1 VNYNPAAPLTVNSAG
16 RATISGTGL
25 SLAAVTNNNTAAN
38 ALDFT
43 STNGTITL
51 AGLSGAGNSRF
62 RGGATINGTVS
73 QGTVT
78 IDGVGTLATLSGGTL
93 ALNGSS
99 ASITTLSG
107 GRVNLANNVAL
118 TVQNGTF
125 ADSITGNGTLTKT
138 TAGKLTL
145 AGSNSYSGATT
156 VSAGTLAVDGSI
168 ASAVT
173 VASGAILGGSGRIAS
188 NIGGDGLIAPGNSPG
203 ILQVDGQVIP
213 TSLTAFA
220 FEFTSTGNPNWADA
234 TASVNDVLRLTNA
247 NPFQSGLASTNI
259 VNVYFDVASLTLG
272 DIFKGGFYSDRT
284 SGQLDFDAA
293 IGSPTYAFYVYGNG
307 GGTATTYN
315 SRPYFTLAE
324 YIALNPSVT
333 GVGTSVVT
341 VQTANFANGTVTN
354 GQVTQFV
361 VVPEPATLALAA
373 VGIALG
379 GWAAVRRRK

>member
-1 VNYNPAAPLTVNSAG
+1 VDYNSAAPLTVNSAG
-16 RATISGTGL
+16 RATISGANL
-25 SLAAVTNNNTAAN
+25 SLAAVTNANTTADAV
-38 ALDFT
+38 DFT
-43 STNGTITL
+43 SPTGTITL
-51 AGLSGAGNSRF
+51 AGLTGAGSTRF
-62 RGGATINGTVS
+62 RGGASIGGTVS

-93 ALNGSS
+93 GLNGSS

-145 AGSNSYSGATT
+145 AGSNSYSGATA

-173 VASGAILGGSGRIAS
+173 VATNAVLGGSGRIAS

-213 TSLTAFA
+213 TASTAFA
-220 FEFTSTGNPNWADA
+220 FEFTQTGDPNWADA

-247 NPFQSGLASTNI
+247 SPFQSGLTSTNI
-259 VNVYFDVASLTLG
+259 VNVYFDVTSLANG
-272 DIFKGGFYSDRT
+272 DTFLGGFFSDRT

-293 IGSPTYAFYVYGNG
+293 IGSPAYAFYVLGDG
-307 GGTATTYN
+307 GGSAASYN
-315 SRPYFTLAE
+315 GKSYYTLSQYDPSLTGAE
-324 YIALNPSVT
+324 
-333 GVGTSVVT
+333 VT
-341 VQTANFANGTVTN
+341 VVNAGTANFANGTVTN

-373 VGIALG
+373 VGIGLG
-379 GWAAVRRRK
+379 GWAALRRRK